1 MSALQ
6 TSTGIGLA
14 SEEGEDTWTYMLCLP
29 KQPKGLEAEIEQN
42 IVRDLSMVLYTPLQA
57 ST

>member
-1 MSALQ
+1 
-6 TSTGIGLA
+6 
-14 SEEGEDTWTYMLCLP
+14 MLCLP

-57 ST
+57 STKKKKGAMKKIFF